1 MSKLRRLP
9 PAPRRPAANAS
20 RNAAQ
25 AQLQALATQF
35 VAAMAAADHATAL
48 ALAQR
53 ALEYTPGNMTILGDY
68 ALCLMRTGKYEDA
81 YRIYRQIEAAP
92 AAQRARASRTW
103 LDGLAEVCGWLGKE
117 DELRQYGHRS
127 LAQADALC
135 RTGEHW
141 PLPATPPRFDPNA
154 RGRNIIAFSLFGAQP
169 RYCETAVMN
178 ARVAH
183 DLYPAWTC
191 RFYLDSSVPEHV
203 QRRLRDAGAE
213 ILTMDQD
220 ERRAI
225 PATLWRFFVMDD
237 PGVDRFLVRDADS
250 LLSEREVTAVD
261 EWLASDC
268 VFHHMRDYFTH
279 TELLLAGLWGGCA
292 GVTPPITPRIKTFV
306 ANYQGTA
313 RFTDQQFLRVVL
325 WPTVR
330 QSILNHDALF
340 GFHGARPFP
349 VHPPVRWK
357 TDHFHVG
364 SNAGYSAIA
373 GQSTRPD
380 GAHQVIELVEA
391 ESPAIQYEAPVKQG
405 QWRLNVPF
413 FVADAIESGKTRVVA
428 R

>member
-1 MSKLRRLP
+1 
-9 PAPRRPAANAS
+9 
-20 RNAAQ
+20 
-25 AQLQALATQF
+25 
-35 VAAMAAADHATAL
+35 MAAADHAMAL

-53 ALEYTPGNMTILGDY
+53 ALEYTPGNMTIMGDY

-92 AAQRARASRTW
+92 AAQRAHASSTW

-117 DELRQYGHRS
+117 DELRKYGHRS

-135 RTGEHW
+135 GTGQHW
-141 PLPATPPRFDPNA
+141 PLPATPPRFDSNA
-154 RGRNIIAFSLFGAQP
+154 RSRNIIAFSLFGAQP

-213 ILTMDQD
+213 IVTMDQD

-237 PGVDRFLVRDADS
+237 PGVDRFLVRDADA
-250 LLSEREVTAVD
+250 LLSEREVAAVD
-261 EWLASDC
+261 EWLASDRF
-268 VFHHMRDYFTH
+268 FHHMRDYFTH
-279 TELLLAGLWGGCA
+279 TELLLAGLWAGCT
-292 GVTPPITPRIKTFV
+292 GVTPPITPLIKTFV
-306 ANYQGTA
+306 ANYEGTA

-349 VHPPVRWK
+349 RHPPVRWK

-373 GQSTRPD
+373 GQSALPD
-380 GAHQVIELVEA
+380 GAHQVIELADA
-391 ESPAIQYEAPVKQG
+391 ESRAIHYEAPVQQG
-405 QWRLNVPF
+405 RWKLNVPF
-413 FVADAIESGKTRVVA
+413 FVAEAIQSGKTRVVA